1 MRKINLYT
9 YLLNNKITLDNESL
23 LSFIYYAYVPIDE
36 KIKIYELLINKS
48 QDPDFVNKVNI
59 IKNVTKEFYNKF
71 IKKDNNYLY
80 HITYYKG
87 NTFSV
92 YTNFNKAFTAGKN
105 EWRNYYRSDDYFYK
119 IYKVQKNTLN
129 IMNKGVVFN
138 YENKPILLIGLDS
151 ILKEE
156 YNIEII
162 KQVALPIIIDKNT
175 ILEEFDYIN
184 NKNNYIM
191 YLKDNL
197 FIVDDRIIENYN
209 YANTQYLSK
218 YLKNYYK
225 EYFKYILKKVDI

>member
-36 KIKIYELLINKS
+36 KIKTYESLINKS

-59 IKNVTKEFYNKF
+59 IKNVTKEFFNKF

-129 IMNKGVVFN
+129 IKNKGVVFN

-162 KQVALPIIIDKNT
+162 KQVSLPINIDKNT

-191 YLKDNL
+191 
-197 FIVDDRIIENYN
+197 
-209 YANTQYLSK
+209 
-218 YLKNYYK
+218 
-225 EYFKYILKKVDI
+225 